1 MHMQS
6 IPMSHRKYIKG
17 RRNNKTVV
25 LKRGC
30 KKWPVK
36 MIDWAFGEGWDKF
49 VRENGVQEFDIV
61 VFKHQGNMVFDTTVF
76 DTSWCKRE
84 FYDNQVTK
92 PSRKC
97 RRILL
102 IIIVQ
107 LIELRSM
114 KMINTNDQHP
124 SFIKALSSSDS
135 RNRLY
140 IPKKFALANGL
151 SNGEMILK
159 YAEHDG
165 SWKVKF
171 ANHLGVYYYIQ
182 PGLKEFCVA
191 NGLKKGDRLKFELTR
206 NGEKPTATISRE

>member
-1 MHMQS
+1 
-6 IPMSHRKYIKG
+6 MSYRKYIK
-17 RRNNKTVV
+17 RRRSNKTVV

-36 MIDWAFGEGWDKF
+36 LIDWVFDEGWNDF

-61 VFKHQGNMVFDTTVF
+61 VFKHQGNMVFDTMVF
-76 DTSWCKRE
+76 DTSWCERE
-84 FYDNQVTK
+84 YYNDQVTK
-92 PSRKC
+92 PSRK
-97 RRILL
+97 
-102 IIIVQ
+102 
-107 LIELRSM
+107 SM
-114 KMINTNDQHP
+114 KKINTNDQHP

-159 YAEHDG
+159 YAENDG
-165 SWKVKF
+165 SWKVKL
-171 ANHLGVYYYIQ
+171 ANHSGMFYYIQ
-182 PGLKEFCVA
+182 AGLKEFCVA

-206 NGEKPTATISRE
+206 SGEKPTVTISSMN